1 MDIDLEDSP
10 SSPGLSSST
19 STHPSSITVPAY
31 YDEFNEFTQTANAA
45 MKLAYPVHRRPRN
58 PRVGVLLLSFAE
70 DDLGVASEIGPLQ
83 DVFKNNYRY
92 ETEVWEIPSKSPLSA
107 LSQKL
112 HEFREEYCDDNHEA
126 NDQLPLLIVYYGG
139 HAAEP
144 PRGQN
149 ICLWSG
155 KADGPCAQLNWTTLQ
170 PIIFDAPA
178 DVLLILDCCFAS
190 SATWRAG
197 TSHLGSKETISA
209 CGPSSFA
216 SAVGGRSFTTALT
229 DQLRFQ
235 AGVATLLTGAAL
247 AGYLLDSDFRLQFQ
261 PAYAR
266 SHRTERNSV
275 ALIPFPPPN
284 AVGTGELVTSP
295 PLNRPPRSMARVLL
309 AVHVKGDPNDELVS
323 LLRNMNNLAGF
334 LRNEHALPT
343 SVVGVNIEGVEK
355 VVHPEAAFKSTST
368 LILVSVPFAAWHL
381 LPDHGA
387 CQFVS
392 LISGPNLLS
401 KRPEYTAGDS
411 EAISADNEAIAA
423 QSFLQDS
430 GYGNMIGDYA
440 LERFGEF
447 MSDDK
452 DPISVQTFQ
461 EDARYIFSEGG
472 TALDIAPP
480 PPPYTEEPI
489 FHDLPELR
497 ES

>member
-1 MDIDLEDSP
+1 MEAMLLNRQGARIFAC
-10 SSPGLSSST
+10 GLG
-19 STHPSSITVPAY
+19 
-31 YDEFNEFTQTANAA
+31 
-45 MKLAYPVHRRPRN
+45 KLRKSCAKHAE
-58 PRVGVLLLSFAE
+58 LSE
-70 DDLGVASEIGPLQ
+70 H
-83 DVFKNNYRY
+83 K
-92 ETEVWEIPSKSPLSA
+92 W
-107 LSQKL
+107 
-112 HEFREEYCDDNHEA
+112 
-126 NDQLPLLIVYYGG
+126 LI
-139 HAAEP
+139 E
-144 PRGQN
+144 R
-149 ICLWSG
+149 S

-447 MSDDK
+447 MCK
-452 DPISVQTFQ
+452 RPPIICGMYFLTQLAWQPTTKI
-461 EDARYIFSEGG
+461 RYQSRHFKKTPGISSLKAE
-472 TALDIAPP
+472 
-480 PPPYTEEPI
+480 
-489 FHDLPELR
+489 R
-497 ES
+497 R